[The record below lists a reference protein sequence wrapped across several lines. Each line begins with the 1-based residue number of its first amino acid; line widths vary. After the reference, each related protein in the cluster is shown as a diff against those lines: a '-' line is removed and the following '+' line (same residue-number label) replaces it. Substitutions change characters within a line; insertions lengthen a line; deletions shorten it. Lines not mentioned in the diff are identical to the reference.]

1 MAGLPILSIT
11 IFIPLIG
18 ALLILGFRIV
28 GGANVASSA
37 SKGIALLT
45 SLVALAASLIAL
57 SSFDATKAGYQFV
70 ESVPWFGGSS
80 YKLGVDGLSIALIV
94 LTTALTPL
102 CVLQSSTSIKDRL
115 AEYMICFLVL

>member
-18 ALLILGFRIV
+18 ALLILGFRMV

-45 SLVALAASLIAL
+45 SLVALAASLVAL
-57 SSFDATKAGYQFV
+57 SNFDAAKVGYQFV

-80 YKLGVDGLSIALIV
+80 YKLGVDGMSIALIV
-94 LTTALTPL
+94 
-102 CVLQSSTSIKDRL
+102 
-115 AEYMICFLVL
+115 